1 MGAKDS
7 SKAAQYIINI
17 LSSFS
22 EDIEEIGVNET
33 SKKLGIYPSSAQRLF
48 TGLKEGGILE
58 QNPKT
63 RKYRLGLKM
72 FEMGLLFGHHLG
84 IRRIARPHL
93 EQLAARFDVNCHLG
107 MLSGTSATIIDRI
120 HNLES
125 SSLIQRLSINV
136 PLHCSGVGKAIL
148 AFLPRDKQQEV
159 LNKIRLVRYTQNT
172 IADRGGLKKELD
184 WIAKHGYAVDRG
196 ELHINIHC
204 VGAPVLDKNS
214 NVVISISAS
223 DSRERLTDR
232 KMNKIIP
239 ELIKTAESISLQL

>member
-1 MGAKDS
+1 MSPKDS
-7 SKAAQYIINI
+7 SKAAQYIIKI

-22 EDIEEIGVNET
+22 EDVEEIGVNET

-58 QNPKT
+58 QNSKT

-148 AFLPRDKQQEV
+148 AFLPRDRQREV

-223 DSRERLTDR
+223 DSRERLTDQ

>member
-1 MGAKDS
+1 MGVKDS
-7 SKAAQYIINI
+7 SKAAHYIIKI

-22 EDIEEIGVNET
+22 EDVEEIGINET
-33 SKKLGIYPSSAQRLF
+33 SRKLGIYPSSAQRLF
-48 TGLKEGGILE
+48 TGLREGGILE

-93 EQLAARFDVNCHLG
+93 ERLATRFDVNCHLG
-107 MLSGTSATIIDRI
+107 MLSGTSAAIIDRI

-136 PLHCSGVGKAIL
+136 PLYCSGVGKAIL
-148 AFLPRDKQQEV
+148 GFLPRDKQQDL
-159 LNKIRLVRYTQNT
+159 LNKIRLVRYTKNT
-172 IADRGGLKKELD
+172 IIDKGGLRKELD
-184 WIAKHGYAVDRG
+184 WIARHGYAMDRG
-196 ELHINIHC
+196 ELHVNIYC

-214 NVVISISAS
+214 NVAASISAS

-232 KMNKIIP
+232 KMSNIIP
-239 ELIKTAESISLQL
+239 ELVKTAESISLQL

>member
-1 MGAKDS
+1 MGTKDS
-7 SKAAQYIINI
+7 SKAAYYIIKI

-22 EDIEEIGVNET
+22 EDVEEIGINET

-48 TGLKEGGILE
+48 TGLREGGILE
-58 QNPKT
+58 QNSKT

-136 PLHCSGVGKAIL
+136 PLYCSGVGKAIL
-148 AFLPRDKQQEV
+148 AFLPREEQQGL
-159 LNKIRLVRYTQNT
+159 LNKIKLTRYTKNT
-172 IADRGGLKKELD
+172 MTDKAGLKKELD

-196 ELHINIHC
+196 ELHVNIHC
-204 VGAPVLDKNS
+204 VAAPVLDKNS
-214 NVVISISAS
+214 NVVVSISAS

-232 KMNKIIP
+232 KMNILIP

>member
-7 SKAAQYIINI
+7 SKAAQYIIKI

-22 EDIEEIGVNET
+22 EDVEEIGVNEI

-204 VGAPVLDKNS
+204 VAAPSLDENS
-214 NVVISISAS
+214 NVVASISAS

-232 KMNKIIP
+232 KMKDIIP
-239 ELIKTAESISLQL
+239 VLIKTAESISLQL

>member
-1 MGAKDS
+1 MGVKGS
-7 SKAAQYIINI
+7 SKAAQYIIKI

-72 FEMGLLFGHHLG
+72 FEMGLLFGYHLG

-107 MLSGTSATIIDRI
+107 MLSGISATIIDRI

-184 WIAKHGYAVDRG
+184 WIARHGYAVDRG

-223 DSRERLTDR
+223 DSRERLTDQ
-232 KMNKIIP
+232 KMKDIIP

>member
-1 MGAKDS
+1 MGTKDS
-7 SKAAQYIINI
+7 SKAASYIIKI

-22 EDIEEIGVNET
+22 EDVEEIGVNET

-48 TGLKEGGILE
+48 TGLREGGILE

-93 EQLAARFDVNCHLG
+93 EQLATRFDVNCHLG
-107 MLSGTSATIIDRI
+107 MLSGTSTTIIDRI

-125 SSLIQRLSINV
+125 SSLIQRLSVNV
-136 PLHCSGVGKAIL
+136 PLYCSGVGKAIL
-148 AFLPRDKQQEV
+148 AFLPRYDQQG
-159 LNKIRLVRYTQNT
+159 LLKRLKLVRYTKNT
-172 IADRGGLKKELD
+172 IVDKGGLRKELD
-184 WIAKHGYAVDRG
+184 WIAKHGYAMDRG
-196 ELHINIHC
+196 ELHVNIHC
-204 VGAPVLDKNS
+204 VAAPVLDKNS
-214 NVVISISAS
+214 NVVAAISAS
-223 DSRERLTDR
+223 DSRERLTDQ
-232 KMNKIIP
+232 KMKDIIP

>member
-1 MGAKDS
+1 MGVKGS
-7 SKAAQYIINI
+7 SKAAQYIIKI

-148 AFLPRDKQQEV
+148 AFLPRDKQREV

-232 KMNKIIP
+232 KMTKIIP